1 MTREQNFKHAYAS
14 ELLRIAEGDFETLEV
29 LTCAQK
35 GRAENVCFIAQQVVE
50 KSIKAVLVSRSI
62 AIPFTHNLEILL
74 DRLDEADLPPEAAV
88 IPDLTE
94 YASIR
99 RYEEAVIDLDKDDLQ
114 GVFEIAKSTL
124 TWAKALVR

>member
-114 GVFEIAKSTL
+114 GAFEIAKSTL